1 MGSCR
6 RKNLMVAL
14 LAIALCALTPAFACA
29 NPLLSGYGGPGQGD
43 QAILGA
49 TLLNGPSGGGGST
62 SSEASAGTA
71 AALTAPEGGTSSSS
85 SVVHEKKGTN
95 GHPARRR
102 HPSTTPKRTAA
113 KEKSDTV
120 LGSITLRSQDS
131 SSSDPLGLSG
141 IDFLYILLTL
151 GALALTGGLT
161 RQMVRR
167 AH

>member
-6 RKNLMVAL
+6 RKNLMVAT
-14 LAIALCALTPAFACA
+14 LAIALCALLPAYACA

-49 TLLNGPSGGGGST
+49 TLLNGPSSGGGST
-62 SSEASAGTA
+62 ASEASAGTA

-85 SVVHEKKGTN
+85 SKVHAKKGA
-95 GHPARRR
+95 GQSARRP
-102 HPSTTPKRTAA
+102 HVSTAPKKPAA

-141 IDFLYILLTL
+141 LDFLYVLLTL